1 MIPFNTSVLPFIQ
14 APGFSVVEI
23 GNKESGILSVVRYGA
38 LMVNEERDFDEKTK
52 HLPNVFL
59 LMADL
64 INQIA
69 KERGVSE
76 SIAYKVVAGGGDDS
90 SEKTDETELLLS
102 LRLAYAKEIADLS
115 EKLKPVSKARQLA
128 GVGIIV
134 RRMIPPL
141 EDKLTKPGLSQV
153 EEQQIKSWIASLSDW
168 NEELSSQLMMPTF
181 DLLWNFFVAEQ
192 GGGEEAEV
200 ATEPKKPQP
209 SQPEPPT
216 KSPELNGVKSSGN
229 SNDSGQ
235 EIPTLVP
242 KTLVGNLVG

>member
-14 APGFSVVEI
+14 APGFKVVEI
-23 GNKESGILSVVRYGA
+23 GNKESGILSVVKYGA

-69 KERGVSE
+69 KERGISE
-76 SIAYKVVAGGGDDS
+76 SVAYKVVAGGGEDN
-90 SEKTDETELLLS
+90 EKTDETELLLS

-141 EDKLTKPGLSQV
+141 EEKLANPGISQA
-153 EEQQIKSWIASLSDW
+153 EDQQIKAWIASLSNW

-181 DLLWNFFVAEQ
+181 DLLWNFFVSEQ
-192 GGGEEAEV
+192 GGGEETEV
-200 ATEPKKPQP
+200 TTEPKKPQP

-216 KSPELNGVKSSGN
+216 KSPELNGAKSFGS
-229 SNDSGQ
+229 SNDFGL
-235 EIPTLVP
+235 ETPTSTL
-242 KTLVGNLVG
+242 KTLESSLVG

>member
-1 MIPFNTSVLPFIQ
+1 MLPFNTSVLPFIQ
-14 APGFSVVEI
+14 APGFKVVEI
-23 GNKESGILSVVRYGA
+23 GNKESGILSVVKYGA

-69 KERGVSE
+69 KERGISE
-76 SIAYKVVAGGGDDS
+76 SIAYKVVAGGGEDGEGDN
-90 SEKTDETELLLS
+90 DLLLS
-102 LRLAYAKEIADLS
+102 LRLAYAKEIAELS

-141 EDKLTKPGLSQV
+141 EEKLSKPGLSQT
-153 EEQQIKSWIASLSDW
+153 EEQQITAWIASLSNW

-192 GGGEEAEV
+192 GGGEETEV
-200 ATEPKKPQP
+200 ADEPKKPQP

-216 KSPELNGVKSSGN
+216 KSPELNGAKSSGN
-229 SNDSGQ
+229 FSDFGLETQ
-235 EIPTLVP
+235 TLTP
-242 KTLVGNLVG
+242 KTLASNLAG

>member
-1 MIPFNTSVLPFIQ
+1 MVPFNTSVLPFVQ
-14 APGFSVVEI
+14 APGFKIVEI
-23 GNKESGILSVVRYGA
+23 GNKESGILSVVKYGA
-38 LMVNEERDFDEKTK
+38 LVVNEERDFGEKTK
-52 HLPNVFL
+52 HLPNAFL

-69 KERGVSE
+69 KERGISE
-76 SIAYKVVAGGGDDS
+76 SIAYKVVAGGGEDDN
-90 SEKTDETELLLS
+90 EKTEETELLLS
-102 LRLAYAKEIADLS
+102 LRLAYAKEIANLS
-115 EKLKPVSKARQLA
+115 EKLKPVLEARRLA
-128 GVGIIV
+128 GVSVIA

-141 EDKLTKPGLSQV
+141 EEKLSKPGLSET

-192 GGGEEAEV
+192 GGGEEEEV
-200 ATEPKKPQP
+200 TTEPKKPQP

-216 KSPELNGVKSSGN
+216 KSPELNGAKSSGN
-229 SNDSGQ
+229 SSDFGLETQ
-235 EIPTLVP
+235 TLTP

>member
-14 APGFSVVEI
+14 APGFKVVEI
-23 GNKESGILSVVRYGA
+23 GNKESGILSVVKYGA

-69 KERGVSE
+69 KERGISE
-76 SIAYKVVAGGGDDS
+76 SVAYKVVAGGGED

-141 EDKLTKPGLSQV
+141 EEKLANPGLSQT
-153 EEQQIKSWIASLSDW
+153 EDQQIKAWIASLSNW

-181 DLLWNFFVAEQ
+181 DLLWNFFVSEQ
-192 GGGEEAEV
+192 GGGEETEV
-200 ATEPKKPQP
+200 TTEPKKPQP

-216 KSPELNGVKSSGN
+216 KSPELNGAKSFGS
-229 SNDSGQ
+229 SNDFGL
-235 EIPTLVP
+235 ETPTSTP
-242 KTLVGNLVG
+242 KTLESSLVG

>member
-14 APGFSVVEI
+14 APGFKVVEI
-23 GNKESGILSVVRYGA
+23 GNKESGILSVVKYGA

-69 KERGVSE
+69 KERGISE
-76 SIAYKVVAGGGDDS
+76 SVAYKVVAGGGED

-141 EDKLTKPGLSQV
+141 EEKLSKPGLSQT
-153 EEQQIKSWIASLSDW
+153 EEQQIKAWIASLSNW

-192 GGGEEAEV
+192 GGGEETEV
-200 ATEPKKPQP
+200 ADEPKKPQP

-216 KSPELNGVKSSGN
+216 KSPELNGAKSSGN
-229 SNDSGQ
+229 SSDFGLETQ
-235 EIPTLVP
+235 TLTP
-242 KTLVGNLVG
+242 KTLVGNLAG